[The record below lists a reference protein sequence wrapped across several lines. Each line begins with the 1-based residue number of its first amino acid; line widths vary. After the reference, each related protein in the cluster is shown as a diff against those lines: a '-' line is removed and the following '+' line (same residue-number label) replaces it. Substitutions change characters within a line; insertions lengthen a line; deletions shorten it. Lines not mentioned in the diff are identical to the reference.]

1 MIKEKVVK
9 RLKTK
14 KLENF
19 KILFLKKKKKKKK
32 QRKNWNPGYQVVNS
46 VNFHTYN
53 ISRYQDYN
61 LQRVVKEIPSYQG
74 HKRFYS
80 KT

>member
-14 KLENF
+14 KLKNF
-19 KILFLKKKKKKKK
+19 KILFLKKKTKKQ
-32 QRKNWNPGYQVVNS
+32 QRKNGNPGYQVVNS
-46 VNFHTYN
+46 VNCHTYN
-53 ISRYQDYN
+53 ISRYLDYN